1 MYEGPVQDR
10 SSDGTP
16 LSLHAVAAPPYRRGL
31 DGLANMIGEAAAGTA
46 ALRLD
51 PASVLGQPMV
61 VGFPTFAQHV
71 RGACR
76 HVDGDLSRLS
86 GIILGRAPPV
96 ASFGELEDAV
106 ETATKFLAAVDPAAI
121 DAGATCEVTED
132 GETFSGFDFIVRHSL
147 PHFYFHIGAAALI
160 LRHHGIEVGDPSFL
174 WQP

>member
-1 MYEGPVQDR
+1 MHEVPVQDR
-10 SSDGTP
+10 FSDGTP
-16 LSLHAVAAPPYRRGL
+16 LSLHTVAVPSYRRGL
-31 DGLANMIGEAAAGTA
+31 EGLGEMIRSAAADTA

-51 PASVLGQPMV
+51 PAIVLGQPLAE
-61 VGFPTFAQHV
+61 GFPTFAQHA

-96 ASFGELEDAV
+96 STFGELGDAV
-106 ETATKFLAAVDPAAI
+106 AAALKFLAAVDAAAM
-121 DAGATCEVTED
+121 DAAATCEVTED
-132 GETFSGFDFIVRHSL
+132 GETFTGFDFIVRHSL

-160 LRHHGIEVGDPSFL
+160 LRHHGMAVEDPSFL